1 MKLLVL
7 GATGFIGGAVYRLAQ
22 QTGINANGTSRER
35 ASGLLTFDNYDAR
48 ELKDLI
54 ESIAPNV
61 IVNAI
66 GSGVTPGTSTREHM
80 QQANVALTERLL
92 ALAHEPSG
100 SNYRL
105 VHLASSRG
113 RTGVHRLDT
122 YVETKDVATSLVLA
136 AIADGVMGCSLEV
149 FNTYGPAQSKGRL
162 VDLVTQSAAEG
173 LKLTLEN
180 PAQVRDFVHVDDVA
194 RAVIK
199 AAESGNSPSE
209 SIEIGTGI
217 GTSVEQL
224 AKMAYQMAGA
234 PLSLITTSKE
244 SSAGLAEVAEVKKAY
259 ELLGW
264 RAEISLEMGCKQ
276 MIDLAKT

>member
-1 MKLLVL
+1 
-7 GATGFIGGAVYRLAQ
+7 
-22 QTGINANGTSRER
+22 
-35 ASGLLTFDNYDAR
+35 
-48 ELKDLI
+48 
-54 ESIAPNV
+54 
-61 IVNAI
+61 
-66 GSGVTPGTSTREHM
+66 
-80 QQANVALTERLL
+80 
-92 ALAHEPSG
+92 
-100 SNYRL
+100 
-105 VHLASSRG
+105 
-113 RTGVHRLDT
+113 
-122 YVETKDVATSLVLA
+122 LVLA
-136 AIADGVMGCSLEV
+136 AIADGVKGCSLEV
-149 FNTYGPAQSKGRL
+149 FNTYGPAQPKGRL

-194 RAVIK
+194 RAVIN
-199 AAESGNSPSE
+199 AAESENSPSE

-244 SSAGLAEVAEVKKAY
+244 SPAGLAEVADVKKAY

-264 RAEISLEMGCKQ
+264 RPEISLESGCRQ

>member
-22 QTGINANGTSRER
+22 QTGINAYGTSRER
-35 ASGLLTFDNYDAR
+35 ASGLLPFNNYDMS

-54 ESIAPNV
+54 ETIAPNV

-66 GSGVTPGTSTREHM
+66 GSGVTPGTSTREHT

-92 ALAHEPSG
+92 SLAHGPSG

-105 VHLASSRG
+105 IHLASSRG

-122 YVETKDVATSLVLA
+122 YVGTKDVATTLVLA
-136 AIADGVMGCSLEV
+136 AIADGVKGCSLEV
-149 FNTYGPAQSKGRL
+149 FNTYGPAQPKGRL

-199 AAESGNSPSE
+199 AAESENSPSE

-234 PLSLITTSKE
+234 PLSLITTSNE
-244 SSAGLAEVAEVKKAY
+244 SPAGLTEVADVKKAH

-264 RAEISLEMGCKQ
+264 RPEISLELGCKQ
-276 MIDLAKT
+276 MIDLAKP